1 MSKALIDK
9 LSEDMAY
16 AILANKEIQSLVD
29 AVLKFSSCVDGDISV
44 TLGEIM
50 NLTCPFGQYDVV
62 TSDRS
67 WLDVLKEAFAKTY
80 YSHILSK

>member
-1 MSKALIDK
+1 MNQDLIDK

-16 AILANKEIQSLVD
+16 AILANKEVQSLVD
-29 AVLKFSSCVDGDISV
+29 AVLKFSSSVDGDISV
-44 TLGEIM
+44 TPGEIM

-62 TSDRS
+62 TSDRP

-80 YSHILSK
+80 YSHILRK